1 MSRKTFYNYTLLVI
15 VYTFIL
21 FPPYLPKS
29 LIISELNIN
38 SSFVI
43 FQMPMLSSKV
53 IDNQRVN
60 KYSQHPVNPNISYS
74 NDKLKFIVKLQMC
87 QVYFTKC
94 KANFTFYKIQ
104 LPPVKVHNTK
114 KITKKFRRKGS
125 ILYIVYITPSPPIWV
140 WYVLLFI
147 LCV

>member
-15 VYTFIL
+15 AYTFIL

-43 FQMPMLSSKV
+43 FQMPMLSSKP

-60 KYSQHPVNPNISYS
+60 KIADIWLIQTSATITTMSEFV
-74 NDKLKFIVKLQMC
+74 VKLQ
-87 QVYFTKC
+87 K
-94 KANFTFYKIQ
+94 
-104 LPPVKVHNTK
+104 
-114 KITKKFRRKGS
+114 
-125 ILYIVYITPSPPIWV
+125 
-140 WYVLLFI
+140 
-147 LCV
+147 